1 MPVSCHRIVRIAVS
15 SAVIAIALIGCAP
28 RGPMWLD
35 NGAVYS
41 SGSVGALIDA
51 ADTTILVDRP
61 TTDAPQLRHKA
72 LTELRKSGAD
82 AALVADLLT
91 DTFEPST
98 RGVPVYVE
106 RASVDGTAA
115 VIVVEATGPKSGK
128 LSAKRLWVLSEDGDV
143 ILARS
148 R

>member
-1 MPVSCHRIVRIAVS
+1 MPVPVHRIVRIAIS
-15 SAVIAIALIGCAP
+15 SVVIAIALIGCAP

-51 ADTTILVDRP
+51 ADTTRLVDRP

-72 LTELRKSGAD
+72 LTELRKAGAD

-106 RASVDGTAA
+106 RASFDGTAA

>member
-1 MPVSCHRIVRIAVS
+1 MPVPLHRIVHIAIS
-15 SAVIAIALIGCAP
+15 SVVVAIALIGCAP
-28 RGPMWLD
+28 RGPVWLD

-51 ADTTILVDRP
+51 ADTTRLVDRP
-61 TTDAPQLRHKA
+61 TSDAPRLRHTA
-72 LTELRKSGAD
+72 LTELRKDSEA
-82 AALVADLLT
+82 AALAANLLT
-91 DTFEPST
+91 DTFEPTT